1 MNSDLPITDVIRA
14 PAHDDNIVWTGVI
27 SLFSVPDIG
36 CHSGSEGRL
45 DGHRGHHV
53 FL

>member
-1 MNSDLPITDVIRA
+1 MNSDLPITDVTRA

-27 SLFSVPDIG
+27 SLFLVPDIG
-36 CHSGSEGRL
+36 FHSSSKERR